1 MRTEYLTD
9 FPLSITLI
17 IVVVILSKLII
28 SLILDLTHDKELV
41 VPGCCTQHN
50 QRSVCLLK
58 VHNYTV
64 STEGY
69 VITIV

>member
-1 MRTEYLTD
+1 MTD
-9 FPLSITLI
+9 FPPSITLI

-28 SLILDLTHDKELV
+28 SLILDLIHDKELV
-41 VPGCCTQHN
+41 APGWFTQHN

-58 VHNYTV
+58 VHNHTV